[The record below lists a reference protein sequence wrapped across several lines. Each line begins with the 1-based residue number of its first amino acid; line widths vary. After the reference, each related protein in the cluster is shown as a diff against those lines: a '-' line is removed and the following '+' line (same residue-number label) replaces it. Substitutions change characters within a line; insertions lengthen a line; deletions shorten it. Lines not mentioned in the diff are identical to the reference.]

1 MRAFPDLSITLDREH
16 KMSLHAQLVQQLRR
30 AITDGLLP
38 AGVQL
43 PSTRALAADL
53 GLSRNVVVTV
63 YDELFAEGYL
73 EGRHGSGT
81 YVRRDFPFCPR
92 SSRPSSSPHP
102 RWVRPPM
109 LPVVSVPEPDP
120 HTIEFRLGTPT
131 ITPLSTRVWHE
142 VWRKAIEHLPP
153 NVCGSPNGDPR
164 LRAALADYLGRAR
177 GIACQAEDLIIT
189 SGATQ
194 ALDLLARAILV
205 PNDLVG
211 FEEPGYPAARSILAA
226 YGAQILPLSVDDDGM
241 RVDQLSQSPLAPLLV
256 HVTPSHQYPLTTR
269 LSVTRRLALLD
280 WAQANDSL
288 IIEDDYDS
296 EFRFHAPPLPAL
308 ASLDTTG
315 HVAYIGTFSKVLTP
329 ALRIGYLLVPP
340 PLREPVERLKRFSD
354 YHTSWPTQRA
364 LAILLSE
371 GHLDRHI
378 RRMRHH
384 YAHKRQLLKEVLAP
398 VSHLAQ
404 LQGLDAGLHAYLEL
418 RADLAAYRVAQE
430 AKTHGILVSTIDTCY
445 AGAPDRNGL
454 LLGYGGLSAQDVVQ
468 GAQILREVMEQL
480 AGEAAVKPEKR
491 KAVRVSS

>member
-1 MRAFPDLSITLDREH
+1 MIRAFLDLSITLDRKN
-16 KMSLHAQLVQQLRR
+16 KMPLHAQLAQQLRR

-43 PSTRALAADL
+43 PSTRALATEL
-53 GLSRNVVVTV
+53 SLSRNVVVV
-63 YDELFAEGYL
+63 AYDELFAEGYL

-81 YVRRDFPFCPR
+81 YVRQDLPLR
-92 SSRPSSSPHP
+92 SLLSRPSSSPCP
-102 RWVRPPM
+102 RWVRPPT
-109 LPVVSVPEPDP
+109 LPVLPAPSTDP
-120 HTIEFRLGTPT
+120 HTIEFRLGTPS
-131 ITPLSTRVWHE
+131 ITPLSTRIWRE

-153 NVCGSPNGDPR
+153 NTSGLPNGDPR
-164 LRAALADYLGRAR
+164 LRAALAEYLGRAR
-177 GIACQAEDLIIT
+177 GIACQADDLIVT

-194 ALDLLARAILV
+194 ALDLLARAILG
-205 PNDLVG
+205 PDDLVG
-211 FEEPGYPAARSILAA
+211 FEEPGYPAARHILAA
-226 YGAQILPLSVDDDGM
+226 CGAQILPLPVDDDGM
-241 RVDQLSQSPLAPLLV
+241 CVDQLFQNPIAPLLV

-269 LSVTRRLALLD
+269 LSVARRLALLD
-280 WAQANDSL
+280 WAQKNDSL

-340 PLREPVERLKRFSD
+340 PLRETVERLKRFSD
-354 YHTSWPTQRA
+354 YHTSWPTQQA

-398 VSHLAQ
+398 IAHLAQ
-404 LQGLDAGLHAYLEL
+404 LRGLDAGLHAYLEL
-418 RADLAAYRVAQE
+418 RADLDTHRVAQD
-430 AKTHGILVSTIDTCY
+430 AKARGILVSTIDVCY
-445 AGAPDRNGL
+445 AGTPDRNGL
-454 LLGYGGLSAQDVVQ
+454 LLGYGGLSAQDVVR
-468 GAQILREVMEQL
+468 GVQILREVIERC
-480 AGEAAVKPEKR
+480 AGEVTNKPDKR
-491 KAVRVSS
+491 KMTAKK

>member
-1 MRAFPDLSITLDREH
+1 MPTLARASLDLSITLDRKH
-16 KMSLHAQLVQQLRR
+16 KESLHTQLVQQLRQS
-30 AITDGLLP
+30 ITNGLLP

-43 PSTRALAADL
+43 PSTRAFAADL
-53 GLSRNVVVTV
+53 GLSRNVVIAA

-81 YVRRDFPFCPR
+81 YVRQDLPLHTRL
-92 SSRPSSSPHP
+92 SRPSPPPCP
-102 RWVRPPM
+102 RWVRPPT
-109 LPVVSVPEPDP
+109 LPEISAPSPDP
-120 HTIEFRLGTPT
+120 HAIEFRLGTPT
-131 ITPLSTRVWHE
+131 ITPLSTRIWHE

-153 NVCGSPNGDPR
+153 NMCGSPKGDPR

-177 GIACQAEDLIIT
+177 GIACQAEDLIVT

-194 ALDLLARAILV
+194 ALDLLARAILG
-205 PNDLVG
+205 PSDLVG
-211 FEEPGYPAARSILAA
+211 FEEPGYPVARHILAA
-226 YGAQILPLSVDDDGM
+226 SGAQILPLPVDDDGM
-241 RVDQLSQSPLAPLLV
+241 CVDQLSQSPLAPVLV

-280 WAQANDSL
+280 WAQTNDSL

-329 ALRIGYLLVPP
+329 ALRIGYLLVPS

-354 YHTSWPTQRA
+354 YHTSWPTQQA

-398 VSHLAQ
+398 IAHLAQ
-404 LQGLDAGLHAYLEL
+404 LRGLDAGLHAYLEL
-418 RADLAAYRVAQE
+418 RADLDAHRVAQD
-430 AKTHGILVSTIDTCY
+430 AKARGILVSTIDTCY
-445 AGAPDRNGL
+445 AGTPDRNGL
-454 LLGYGGLSAQDVVQ
+454 LLGYGGLSAKDVVRGGQ
-468 GAQILREVMEQL
+468 VLREVIEHL
-480 AGEAAVKPEKR
+480 AGETR
-491 KAVRVSS
+491 SNLG